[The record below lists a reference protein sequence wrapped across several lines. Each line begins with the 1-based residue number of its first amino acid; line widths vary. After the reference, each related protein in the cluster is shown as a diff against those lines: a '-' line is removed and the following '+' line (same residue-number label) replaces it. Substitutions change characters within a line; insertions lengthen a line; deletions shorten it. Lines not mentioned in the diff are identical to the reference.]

1 MKSIQLTQNL
11 YEYMLEVSL
20 RETDVQIRL
29 REATNSLPG
38 SIMQIP
44 PEQGQFMGLLAELT
58 DARRCIEI
66 GVYTG
71 YSALCVAL
79 ALPENGKLIACDIDP
94 SNTQIAQHYWREAG
108 VENII
113 ELRIGKATETLSQ
126 LIDEGGAGSYDMA
139 FIDAD
144 KTEYSE
150 YYESLLTLLRPRG
163 LLIADN
169 ILWSGRVADPSYKD
183 LDTDSLRSFAKK
195 LRDDHRVS
203 ISLLPIADGLL
214 LATKRALQ

>member
-1 MKSIQLTQNL
+1 
-11 YEYMLEVSL
+11 
-20 RETDVQIRL
+20 
-29 REATNSLPG
+29 
-38 SIMQIP
+38 MQIP
-44 PEQGQFMGLLAELT
+44 PEQGQFMALLAELT
-58 DARRCIEI
+58 DARQCIEI

-79 ALPENGKLIACDIDP
+79 ALPEDGKLIACDIDP
-94 SNTQIAQHYWREAG
+94 SNTQIAEHYWREAG

-113 ELRIGKATETLSQ
+113 ELRIGKAKETLSQ
-126 LIDEGGAGSYDMA
+126 LIDEGGAGGYDMA

-144 KTEYSE
+144 KTAYSE

-183 LDTDSLRSFAKK
+183 LDTESLRSFAKK

-203 ISLLPIADGLL
+203 VSLLPVADGLL
-214 LATKRALQ
+214 LATKRAL

>member
-1 MKSIQLTQNL
+1 MKSIQLTQSL

-44 PEQGQFMGLLAELT
+44 PEQGQFMALLAELT
-58 DARRCIEI
+58 NARRCIEI

-79 ALPENGKLIACDIDP
+79 ALPENGKLIACDIDS
-94 SNTQIAQHYWREAG
+94 SNAQIAQRYWREAG

-113 ELRIGKATETLSQ
+113 ELRIGKAKETLSQ

-144 KTEYSE
+144 KTGYSE

-169 ILWSGRVADPSYKD
+169 VLWSGRVADPSYKD
-183 LDTDSLRSFAKK
+183 LDTESLRSFAKK
-195 LRDDHRVS
+195 LLDDHRVS
-203 ISLLPIADGLL
+203 ISLLPVADGLL
-214 LATKRALQ
+214 LATKRAF

>member
-1 MKSIQLTQNL
+1 MKSIQLTQSL

-44 PEQGQFMGLLAELT
+44 PEQDQFMALLAELT

-79 ALPENGKLIACDIDP
+79 ALPENGKLIACDIDS
-94 SNTQIAQHYWREAG
+94 SNTEIAQHYWREAG
-108 VENII
+108 LGNII
-113 ELRIGKATETLSQ
+113 ELRIGKATETLGQ
-126 LIDEGGAGSYDMA
+126 LIDEGGAGGYDMA

-144 KTEYSE
+144 KTGYSE

-169 ILWSGRVADPSYKD
+169 ILWSGRVANPSYKD
-183 LDTDSLRSFAKK
+183 LDTESLRSFAKK

-203 ISLLPIADGLL
+203 ISLLPVADGLL
-214 LATKRALQ
+214 LATKRAL

>member
-1 MKSIQLTQNL
+1 
-11 YEYMLEVSL
+11 MLEVSL

-79 ALPENGKLIACDIDP
+79 ALPENGKLIACDIDS
-94 SNTQIAQHYWREAG
+94 SNAQIAQRYWREAG

-113 ELRIGKATETLSQ
+113 ELRIGKATETLVQ

-144 KTEYSE
+144 KTGYSE
-150 YYESLLTLLRPRG
+150 YYESLLALLRPRG

-183 LDTDSLRSFAKK
+183 LDTDSLRSFSKK

-203 ISLLPIADGLL
+203 ISLLPVADGLL
-214 LATKRALQ
+214 LATKRAL

>member
-1 MKSIQLTQNL
+1 MKSIQLTQSL
-11 YEYMLEVSL
+11 YDYMLEVSL

-29 REATNSLPG
+29 REATRSLPG

-44 PEQGQFMGLLAELT
+44 PEQGQFMALLAELT
-58 DARRCIEI
+58 GARRCIEI

-79 ALPENGKLIACDIDP
+79 ALPKNGKLIACDIDS

-108 VENII
+108 VESVI
-113 ELRIGKATETLSQ
+113 ELRLGAAKETLNQ
-126 LIDEGGAGSYDMA
+126 LIDQGGSGSYDMA

-150 YYESLLTLLRPRG
+150 YYETLITLLRPRG

-169 ILWSGRVADPSYKD
+169 ILWSGRVADPSHGD
-183 LDTDSLRSFAKK
+183 PDTKSLRSFAKK
-195 LRDDHRVS
+195 LRDDDRVS
-203 ISLLPIADGLL
+203 TSLLPVADGLL
-214 LATKRALQ
+214 LAMKREL

>member
-1 MKSIQLTQNL
+1 MKSIQLTQSL

-44 PEQGQFMGLLAELT
+44 PEQGQFMALLAELT

-79 ALPENGKLIACDIDP
+79 ALPENGKLIACDIDS
-94 SNTQIAQHYWREAG
+94 SNTEIAQHYWREAG
-108 VENII
+108 LGNII
-113 ELRIGKATETLSQ
+113 ELRIGKATETLGQ
-126 LIDEGGAGSYDMA
+126 LIDEGGAGGYDMA

-144 KTEYSE
+144 KTGYSE

-169 ILWSGRVADPSYKD
+169 ILWSGRVANPSYKD
-183 LDTDSLRSFAKK
+183 LDTESLRSFAKK

-203 ISLLPIADGLL
+203 ISLLPVADGLL
-214 LATKRALQ
+214 LATKRAL

>member
-79 ALPENGKLIACDIDP
+79 ALPENGKLIACDIDS

-113 ELRIGKATETLSQ
+113 ELRIGKATETLGQ

-144 KTEYSE
+144 KTGYSE

-203 ISLLPIADGLL
+203 ISLLPVADGLL
-214 LATKRALQ
+214 LATKRAL

>member
-1 MKSIQLTQNL
+1 MKSIQLTKSL
-11 YEYMLEVSL
+11 YEYLLEVSL

-29 REATNSLPG
+29 REATQSLPG

-44 PEQGQFMGLLAELT
+44 PEQGQFMALLAELT

-79 ALPENGKLIACDIDP
+79 ALPKNGKLIACDIDS

-113 ELRIGKATETLSQ
+113 ELRIGKAAETLGR
-126 LIDEGGAGSYDMA
+126 LIDEGGAGGYDMA

-144 KTEYSE
+144 KTGYSE

-169 ILWSGRVADPSYKD
+169 VLWSGRVADPSYKD
-183 LDTDSLRSFAKK
+183 LDTESLRSFAKK
-195 LRDDHRVS
+195 LREDHRVS
-203 ISLLPIADGLL
+203 ISLLPVADGLL
-214 LATKRALQ
+214 LATKRAL

>member
-195 LRDDHRVS
+195 LRDDHRVT
-203 ISLLPIADGLL
+203 ISLLPVADGLL
-214 LATKRALQ
+214 LATKRAL